1 MNLRALAAKAI
12 FEVLEKGVSLS
23 VALPEQQKHLASGK
37 DKALLARALLRCD
50 AYSATNRETH
60 Q

>member
-1 MNLRALAAKAI
+1 MMNLRALAAKAI

-37 DKALLARALLRCD
+37 DKALLAELC
-50 AYSATNRETH
+50 
-60 Q
+60 